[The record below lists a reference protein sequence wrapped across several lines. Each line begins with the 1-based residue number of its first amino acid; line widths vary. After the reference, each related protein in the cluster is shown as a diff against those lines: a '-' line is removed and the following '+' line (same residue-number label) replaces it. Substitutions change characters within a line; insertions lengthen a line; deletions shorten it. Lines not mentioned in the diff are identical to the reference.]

1 MHGSKQLWLCFS
13 YSVIRS
19 DLVDL
24 VRKLLFLLS
33 YLKKGNLCFLSGR
46 DVYGFIQGS
55 LILCQQGNV
64 LGSHMSSSVGWCVS
78 SLIHNYFSLFVT
90 CYTSLAGV
98 VETLHLPRHG
108 YVTVLWERHF
118 FNLNSNTKFP
128 KGVQMYHTLPKGKQK
143 SEYSLF
149 YRIWNF

>member
-1 MHGSKQLWLCFS
+1 MALL

-33 YLKKGNLCFLSGR
+33 YLKKGNLCFLSGP

-55 LILCQQGNV
+55 LILCQKGNV

-78 SLIHNYFSLFVT
+78 SFIHYFSLFVT
-90 CYTSLAGV
+90 CYASLAGV
-98 VETLHLPRHG
+98 VETIHLLRTWLCHCSLG
-108 YVTVLWERHF
+108 KTF
-118 FNLNSNTKFP
+118 FELKF
-128 KGVQMYHTLPKGKQK
+128 KY
-143 SEYSLF
+143 
-149 YRIWNF
+149 